1 MVPAGDPAVA
11 GYHIYVRRLDGIYTQ
26 PRKVRSPVADRDGV
40 LSVVVDGLEVRETYM
55 LAASSYALDGTES
68 PLSNEVRVGYG
79 DVAHLVDSDRDGLSD
94 AAEDLNLNTVLDLG
108 ETSPTS
114 RDTDR
119 DGVRDAA
126 DRCHS
131 TRADAPVDRAGCPR
145 CHSPRDCY
153 DGDPC
158 TLDACDNGK
167 CRFQPA
173 PDATPCGDG
182 LFCNGL
188 ETCQA
193 GTCVDGTPPDCDDGN
208 ACTEDGCGE
217 PLGRCIHEGSSDCCT
232 SDADCADTDVCSMNE
247 RCAEGTCV
255 SDALPC
261 DGGGACTPATC
272 DPIDGCRLDGRP
284 DATPCE
290 NGDPCAGAVC
300 YADTCHSHR
309 LRSLRVQRLR
319 IQPEED
325 RHRLTMRVAG
335 KGILAIDP
343 TADGLMLELMDAGG
357 QRLYYAEL
365 PAQMF
370 RADRSG
376 RVYTLADDASA
387 KSHADA
393 LGLERIVITHAPYR
407 TTILARARTGELPEA
422 PRTLVVRSASACSSA
437 IALEC
442 TTSSRGHTICR

>member
-1 MVPAGDPAVA
+1 M
-11 GYHIYVRRLDGIYTQ
+11 YTH
-26 PRKVRSPVADRDGV
+26 PRKVRSPVADRDDV

-55 LAASSYALDGTES
+55 LAASSYTLDGTES

-79 DVAHLVDSDRDGLSD
+79 DVAHLVDSDGDGLSD

-131 TRADAPVDRAGCPR
+131 TRADADVDRVGCPR
-145 CHSPRDCY
+145 CQGPRDCY

-158 TLDACDNGK
+158 TLDVCRDNGK
-167 CRFQPA
+167 CLFEPA

-188 ETCQA
+188 ETCRT
-193 GTCVDGTPPDCDDGN
+193 GTCVDGTPPDCDDDN
-208 ACTEDGCGE
+208 DCTEDGCNE
-217 PLGRCIHEGSSDCCT
+217 LLGRCLHDGTPGCCT
-232 SDADCADTDVCSMNE
+232 SDADCADIDACSVDE

-255 SDALPC
+255 SDAIPC
-261 DGGGACTPATC
+261 GGGSACSQATC
-272 DPIDGCRLDGRP
+272 DPIDGCRIDGRP

-300 YADTCHSHR
+300 YADTCRSHR
-309 LRSLRVQRLR
+309 RRSLRVQRLR
-319 IQPEED
+319 IQPEVD
-325 RHRLTMRVAG
+325 RHRLTMRVAA

-343 TADGLMLELMDAGG
+343 TADGLTLELMDASGT
-357 QRLYYAEL
+357 RLYYVEV
-365 PAQMF
+365 PKQMF
-370 RADRSG
+370 RTDRSG
-376 RVYTLADDASA
+376 RVYTLAGN
-387 KSHADA
+387 HADTD
-393 LGLERIVITHAPYR
+393 GVERMVITHEKHR
-407 TTILARARTGELPEA
+407 TTILARASTAELPGV
-422 PRTLVVRSASACSSA
+422 PHRMVIRSASACSST
-437 IALEC
+437 IALAC
-442 TTSSRGHTICR
+442 TTSPRGHTICG